1 MSKSKNQK
9 AATPVFCLCLL
20 ALAFNLAFAT
30 QTVAVLPSDGT
41 LSEDEE
47 ELLTDKMREAALKVL
62 PDNFTLLKQDVVIK
76 RLGGMD
82 SYMKECSETSC
93 IVSLGEKAQV
103 DYVAQCRV
111 GKLGSN
117 LRITVELYEVKTGG
131 LLGTFSDIAK
141 DFYKLLP
148 LVEKNVPDV
157 FRKIT
162 VKKQE
167 TPEVK
172 PVEPVVPSD
181 PKAMAK
187 AAYERG
193 KVARDN
199 KDHDKAIAEFTEAI
213 RLDPNGDESYYFSR
227 ALLYYF
233 PKKEYDKAIA
243 DYTEAIRIKP
253 TFDLYYRSRGDCY
266 KNMREYDK
274 AIADY
279 TEAIKV
285 SPGNYRNYN
294 SRGEIY
300 KDKGDYDKAI
310 ADYTEA
316 IRFSPDYAQ
325 YYARGDGYLAKGDYT
340 KAVADFKEALRLK
353 PGMLYIEK
361 KLEEALKLEAA
372 RKEALPPAKEE
383 TKVVVIEDKTSNLEN
398 SVDAML
404 GYKEPKKKIDPQVEP
419 EKKSNK
425 SFWLAL
431 ALDIAGA
438 GLIYY
443 GYTMNDEAISR
454 HRDYSYLDTHSA
466 TRADFDRAESSAWQ
480 KVDEAKTSRNVSY
493 VVGSIF
499 LATGIGVHIWF

>member
-162 VKKQE
+162 TKKQE
-167 TPEVK
+167 TPAVK

-187 AAYERG
+187 AAFDRG
-193 KVARDN
+193 EAADKN
-199 KDHDKAIAEFTEAI
+199 KDYDKAIEEYTEAI
-213 RLDPNGDESYYFSR
+213 RLDPANGRYHFYKGMVYRFN
-227 ALLYYF
+227 
-233 PKKEYDKAIA
+233 KKDYDKAIEE
-243 DYTEAIRIKP
+243 YTEAMRLEP
-253 TFDLYYRSRGDCY
+253 SSYLYSKDRGDVY
-266 KNMREYDK
+266 
-274 AIADY
+274 AQ
-279 TEAIKV
+279 
-285 SPGNYRNYN
+285 
-294 SRGEIY
+294 
-300 KDKGDYDKAI
+300 KGDYDKAI

-316 IRFSPDYAQ
+316 IKLASTSYNKAQCYSGRAKAYRSKSDFDKAIADYTSTIELDPDRYYHYDTRGDIYVEKRDYA
-325 YYARGDGYLAKGDYT
+325 R
-340 KAVADFKEALRLK
+340 AVADYEKTLQLK
-353 PGMLYIEK
+353 PDQAYTK
-361 KLEEALKLEAA
+361 TKLEKA
-372 RKEALPPAKEE
+372 REKVSVAKEE

-398 SVDAML
+398 SVDVML
-404 GYKEPKKKIDPQVEP
+404 DYKEPKKKIDPQVEP